1 MRNQIEDEKPH
12 QESPRGK
19 SSLVGPLLPAG
30 DSLSGRIKQ
39 ADGRLEGREFD
50 SKLGSRSR
58 THLIQKT
65 TASLCARGRGRIR
78 IGDQCEQYVDR
89 ITSCVV
95 VPSVITDCNKAF
107 SRLSHVNFL
116 SFIKVEQALVQRLR
130 PGLPARVSMG
140 SYFCPIA
147 GQILPR
153 FLHSRDARL

>member
-12 QESPRGK
+12 QESTRGK

-78 IGDQCEQYVDR
+78 IGDQRSEEH
-89 ITSCVV
+89 TSEL
-95 VPSVITDCNKAF
+95 PSLMRT
-107 SRLSHVNFL
+107 
-116 SFIKVEQALVQRLR
+116 
-130 PGLPARVSMG
+130 
-140 SYFCPIA
+140 SYA
-147 GQILPR
+147 V
-153 FLHSRDARL
+153 